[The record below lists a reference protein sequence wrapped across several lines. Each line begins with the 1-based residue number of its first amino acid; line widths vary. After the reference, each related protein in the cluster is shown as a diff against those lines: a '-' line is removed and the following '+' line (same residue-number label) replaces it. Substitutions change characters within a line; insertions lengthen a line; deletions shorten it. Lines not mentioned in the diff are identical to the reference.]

1 MFDTIAEQRIE
12 RASLSSPCQGLGG
25 CNPHRARAQQA
36 EEHFVEVRDR
46 LNELIKE
53 RDNLKNGNNQK
64 EYKLLKEKQDNL
76 EQEVIKLDAQ
86 LKQTELLV
94 NAWEN
99 NPKQQAG
106 VEGLGWFGKRWWN
119 KAFSCDTYTDREKE
133 WKEKVRPYEV
143 WVGEVSTDIKNIR
156 AQISPDNLQIQRN
169 AIAKLEEQI
178 SQKKQLLDS
187 YNKRIADAR
196 TSYQAN
202 KDAEKLAL
210 EREAQE
216 AVAKEQAKATAKE
229 QSKQTQTI
237 ILVGAA
243 LVGGYLLFRR
253 KSTTNVNA

>member
-156 AQISPDNLQIQRN
+156 AQISSDNLQIQHN
-169 AIAKLEEQI
+169 AIAKLEEKI

>member
-196 TSYQAN
+196 PSYQAN

-216 AVAKEQAKATAKE
+216 EKAKAEAAKTAKE